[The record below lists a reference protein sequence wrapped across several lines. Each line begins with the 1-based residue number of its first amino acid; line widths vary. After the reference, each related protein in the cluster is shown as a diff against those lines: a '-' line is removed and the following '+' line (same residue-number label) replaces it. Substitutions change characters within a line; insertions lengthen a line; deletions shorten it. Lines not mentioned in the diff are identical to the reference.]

1 MRRFHLA
8 GAAAVLG
15 VLLLPLVGNDYLLH
29 VGTISW
35 YYGILAA
42 SWVLLAG
49 YAGQFSFAH
58 MALAALGGYTSA
70 LLLHFLQPP
79 LPLALLSG
87 VVTPALVGGLI
98 GWLCLRM
105 SGPYLALFTVAF
117 SEIFRILL
125 VAEYRFTRGSLG
137 LHVPPLFP
145 GASKR
150 VYFYAGFGLLLAS
163 LALMQRVLRS
173 RIGLFLRAL
182 REDERAAAACGVN
195 TVRYKIL
202 AFVLASGFAGL
213 AGVFYGHY
221 VGILTPNIA
230 AIPQMGLLIA
240 MAVIGGVESLYGA
253 VVGAVFVE
261 VLSEGLREY
270 GQWRLVLFGL
280 ILLLTQRFTRNG
292 LVAPLLARLRRPA
305 ARRTPREAKQ
315 VPVVVL
321 GEPRLPAAARPE
333 VPLLEAEGLVKR
345 FGGVVAVNHLS
356 LTLSRGELVGLIG
369 PNGSGKTTFINLV
382 SGALAPDRGQI
393 RLAGTL
399 MQQRPPYEFARRG
412 VARTFQITRPF
423 RRLTVLE
430 NLLVPALTRPE
441 ARGKAAR
448 EKGEAILEFLGLLPL
463 AQEEARNLSGGQQK
477 LLELGRALML
487 DPVLLLLDEP
497 FAGVHPR
504 LRDQLIECLLA
515 LHQRG
520 HTLLV
525 VDHNVEAIQKVA
537 RRLVVM
543 ARGEKIADGAPEVV
557 LQDQAVIAA
566 YTGR

>member
-1 MRRFHLA
+1 MSRLYLA
-8 GAAAVLG
+8 GVMAVLV
-15 VLLLPLVGNDYLLH
+15 VLLLPLGGNDYLLH
-29 VGTISW
+29 IGTISW

-70 LLLHFLQPP
+70 LLLHYLHLP

-87 VVTPALVGGLI
+87 MVAPALVGGII

-145 GASKR
+145 GAAKT
-150 VYFYAGFGLLLAS
+150 VYFYTSFGLLLAS
-163 LALMQRVLRS
+163 LALMHLVLRS

-182 REDERAAAACGVN
+182 REDERAAAASGVN
-195 TVRYKIL
+195 TVQYKIL

-213 AGVFYGHY
+213 AGIFYGHY

-230 AIPQMGLLIA
+230 EIPQMGLIIA
-240 MAVIGGVESLYGA
+240 MAVIGGVESLPGA

-261 VLSEGLREY
+261 LLSEGLREY

-292 LVAPLLARLRRPA
+292 LVAPILARLKRPSL
-305 ARRTPREAKQ
+305 PLSKQ
-315 VPVVVL
+315 GEERKAPVVPEVVL
-321 GEPRLPAAARPE
+321 RGQSHPVKDRPE
-333 VPLLEAEGLVKR
+333 APLLETEGLVKR
-345 FGGVVAVNHLS
+345 FGGVVAVNNLS
-356 LTLSRGELVGLIG
+356 LTIHPGELVGLIG

-382 SGALAPDRGQI
+382 SGALHPDRGHI

-399 MQQRPPYEFARRG
+399 MHQRPPYEFARRG
-412 VARTFQITRPF
+412 VARTFQITQPF
-423 RRLTVLE
+423 RRMTVLE

-441 ARGKAAR
+441 ANWEAAR
-448 EKGEAILEFLGLLPL
+448 EKGEAILHFLGLLPL
-463 AQEEARNLSGGQQK
+463 AWEEARNLSGGQQK

-487 DPVLLLLDEP
+487 
-497 FAGVHPR
+497 
-504 LRDQLIECLLA
+504 
-515 LHQRG
+515 
-520 HTLLV
+520 
-525 VDHNVEAIQKVA
+525 
-537 RRLVVM
+537 
-543 ARGEKIADGAPEVV
+543 
-557 LQDQAVIAA
+557 
-566 YTGR
+566 

>member
-441 ARGKAAR
+441 GPAAR
-448 EKGEAILEFLGLLPL
+448 RRARKGKRFSSSLASCPWRRKRRATSPGASRSSWSWDAPSCWTRCSCCWTNPLPASIPACAISSLSACWPCTSEGTPCSWSITTWRPSRKWRGVWWSWRGGRKLP
-463 AQEEARNLSGGQQK
+463 
-477 LLELGRALML
+477 
-487 DPVLLLLDEP
+487 
-497 FAGVHPR
+497 
-504 LRDQLIECLLA
+504 
-515 LHQRG
+515 
-520 HTLLV
+520 
-525 VDHNVEAIQKVA
+525 
-537 RRLVVM
+537 M
-543 ARGEKIADGAPEVV
+543 ARPKWSCRIRP
-557 LQDQAVIAA
+557 
-566 YTGR
+566 